1 MLKRSFDFVAAFG
14 GLVCLAPLF
23 LVIALVIKVSSPGPV
38 FYRGKRVGRYGKPFA
53 IYKFRTMVVDADK
66 QGPGITAAEDN
77 RVTPVGKVLRR
88 YKLDEFPQLL
98 NVVKGEMSLVGPRP
112 EDPRYVALYTPEQRA
127 ILNYRPGIT
136 SPASIQYRD
145 EEGLLVEGGW
155 EKKYVEEIM
164 PAKLKVDLEY
174 VENSSLRRDIEV
186 IFQTL
191 LLL

>member
-23 LVIALVIKVSSPGPV
+23 LVIALVIKLSSPGPV

-77 RVTPVGKVLRR
+77 RVTSVGKVLRR

-98 NVVKGEMSLVGPRP
+98 NVLKGEMSLVGPRP

-145 EEGLLVEGGW
+145 EEGLLVEGDW
-155 EKKYVEEIM
+155 ERKYVEEIM
-164 PAKLKVDLEY
+164 PAKLGIDAEY
-174 VENSSLRRDIEV
+174 
-186 IFQTL
+186 FQHAKIWNDVRTIVL
-191 LLL
+191 TFL